1 MADNF
6 LGEIRIFSG
15 SYAPVGWAL
24 CNGQLLSIQQNTA
37 LFSLLGVQFGGD
49 GKSTFGLPNFQ
60 GAGPMCFGNGLGLT
74 PRVIGE
80 SFGAATVTL
89 APTQLASHNHGA
101 AADVTGGTATTPVGN
116 VWSEEKKSKGTVA
129 RYSDVAANPVAMDA
143 NALSSV
149 GGFQPHNNLAPYLPL
164 TFIIATNGIY
174 PSRS

>member
-15 SYAPVGWAL
+15 NFAPVGWAF

-37 LFSLLGVQFGGD
+37 LFSLLGTQFGGD
-49 GKSTFGLPNFQ
+49 GRTTFGLPNFQ
-60 GAGPMCFGNGLGLT
+60 GAGPMCFGNGLGLI
-74 PRVIGE
+74 PRVMGE
-80 SFGAATVTL
+80 VLGEATVTL

-101 AADVTGGTATTPVGN
+101 AADVSGGTLTTPVGN
-116 VWSEEKKSKGTVA
+116 VWSEEKKSKGTIPL
-129 RYSDVAANPVAMDA
+129 YSDVVANPVAMDA

-164 TFIIATNGIY
+164 TFIIALNGIF